1 MICDGGS
8 KDNTLN
14 IAKKYNCRILKNYKK
29 TSESGKNLGIKNSKY
44 EIIAFFD
51 SDNVIVDNHFFYK
64 ALNAINKYEVDG
76 VEPIGFELLD
86 EDSQINKYCSLMG
99 LNDPLE
105 YYFKRFDK
113 YNVIAEDFTYCKYIK
128 EKETSD
134 LIIAKFIKPSLL
146 PTFGANG
153 FFTKKSNISD
163 YINDDYYFDT

>member
-1 MICDGGS
+1 MFNVPNVSVIMPTLNAERYLEKSLRSIVSQVGVNDIEILICDGGS

-51 SDNVIVDNHFFYK
+51 SDNVIVDNHFYK

-86 EDSQINKYCSLMG
+86 DDSQINKYCSLMG
-99 LNDPLE
+99 LNDH
-105 YYFKRFDK
+105 
-113 YNVIAEDFTYCKYIK
+113 
-128 EKETSD
+128 
-134 LIIAKFIKPSLL
+134 
-146 PTFGANG
+146 
-153 FFTKKSNISD
+153 
-163 YINDDYYFDT
+163 